1 MEATTVKSSPRYFSM
16 VFALAGDS
24 TITRFFAVLAE
35 RFVALV
41 SAAVIIPPKNF
52 MIGFFNK
59 SVYAITNLLPE
70 TGEISPAISSS
81 VSPTETIGEES
92 SVSSE
97 ISSALFGVLSRTP

>member
-1 MEATTVKSSPRYFSM
+1 M

-52 MIGFFNK
+52 YSNLPLKGEVAFSKKMTEGFKKFDLFDKIPTNDP
-59 SVYAITNLLPE
+59 SVFGLRPN
-70 TGEISPAISSS
+70 PAPLS
-81 VSPTETIGEES
+81 GG
-92 SVSSE
+92 
-97 ISSALFGVLSRTP
+97 AFLFMQ